1 MKAIERVQ
9 EVGRSL
15 QIYRVHSYQMYRTT
29 INSCTQFQ
37 SRKENLK
44 IKRCFMSFDCELQL
58 ELLNFND
65 RRGGKEGF
73 IDWARRPSLAA
84 LQLPCRCYL
93 G

>member
-15 QIYRVHSYQMYRTT
+15 PIYRVHSYQMYRTT
-29 INSCTQFQ
+29 INSCTQFR

-44 IKRCFMSFDCELQL
+44 IKSCFMSFDCELQL

-73 IDWARRPSLAA
+73 IDWARR
-84 LQLPCRCYL
+84 L
-93 G
+93 GES